1 MFNLM
6 MPQSRASGGLWTA
19 YIYLH
24 ILIAAVLSRFVAA
37 VWYIVPGLRTLPDN
51 WVKEVFETNVFE
63 PARFVPGGDTVTH
76 RLMLYTTASRRDFV
90 RSFSRQIVAVAIV
103 PVALLILSEIKV
115 DWLWAVARLAAL
127 PLFMFLFGHSVGLL
141 CQVVAISFRVSVKAS
156 APIWLPLVFAVTG
169 GGEKSIRDTLLD
181 RRVSPFFL
189 LGILLSVVGVTIG
202 AIKLVLLPTLIG
214 VATSHAELAIPEF
227 FTREARA
234 WELIFF
240 VSSLLS
246 FVLALFIVIPGP
258 RRLETGAWTDE
269 MVSRLYG
276 VGMLVL
282 GFLSIYTSLA
292 ITDLFINYV
301 PLLKTISGIVWDFSP

>member
-1 MFNLM
+1 
-6 MPQSRASGGLWTA
+6 
-19 YIYLH
+19 
-24 ILIAAVLSRFVAA
+24 
-37 VWYIVPGLRTLPDN
+37 
-51 WVKEVFETNVFE
+51 
-63 PARFVPGGDTVTH
+63 
-76 RLMLYTTASRRDFV
+76 
-90 RSFSRQIVAVAIV
+90 
-103 PVALLILSEIKV
+103 
-115 DWLWAVARLAAL
+115 
-127 PLFMFLFGHSVGLL
+127 
-141 CQVVAISFRVSVKAS
+141 
-156 APIWLPLVFAVTG
+156 
-169 GGEKSIRDTLLD
+169 
-181 RRVSPFFL
+181 
-189 LGILLSVVGVTIG
+189 
-202 AIKLVLLPTLIG
+202 